1 MPENRRRIFR
11 GLLRKE
17 WQEQRWRFF
26 LGTTVLSGLLAGLLR
41 AQIIPNGEA
50 ALLIYGP
57 VGLVMVVFLAM
68 GSVASERADR
78 TWEFLTVQPV
88 SRAQVLRSK
97 WMMGLAQLAGMMVI
111 ATLAGMAA
119 MASRGFRR
127 VPKEFAYDNFSNV
140 RNLSHLLTG
149 AHPLE
154 TIGVFALVATISL
167 ACWYTPLFFLLTRA
181 RQEFTAALGG
191 ISLTI
196 ALLVWLI
203 QLLPAGKSWDFER
216 TVTLYQAA
224 LFCTGLLNPLSPL
237 VVAFPGVFA
246 PLLPVLLL
254 AQAGL
259 WIVLPVWL
267 VGWKSGRPIQKW
279 MQT

>member
-1 MPENRRRIFR
+1 MKSSRRTSLAERRHPMPENGRKIFR

-88 SRAQVLRSK
+88 SRARLLRAK
-97 WMMGLAQLAGMMVI
+97 WAMGLAQLTGMMVI
-111 ATLAGMAA
+111 ATLAGSVA

-127 VPKEFAYDNFSNV
+127 MPEFSDHNTLW
-140 RNLSHLLTG
+140 NLPYL
-149 AHPLE
+149 
-154 TIGVFALVATISL
+154 
-167 ACWYTPLFFLLTRA
+167 
-181 RQEFTAALGG
+181 
-191 ISLTI
+191 
-196 ALLVWLI
+196 
-203 QLLPAGKSWDFER
+203 
-216 TVTLYQAA
+216 
-224 LFCTGLLNPLSPL
+224 
-237 VVAFPGVFA
+237 
-246 PLLPVLLL
+246 
-254 AQAGL
+254 
-259 WIVLPVWL
+259 
-267 VGWKSGRPIQKW
+267 
-279 MQT
+279 

>member
-1 MPENRRRIFR
+1 MPENGRQIFCA
-11 GLLRKE
+11 LLRKE

-88 SRAQVLRSK
+88 SRVRLLRAK
-97 WMMGLAQLAGMMVI
+97 WAMGLAQLAGMMAI
-111 ATLAGMAA
+111 ATTAGMIA
-119 MASRGFRR
+119 MASRGFRQQ
-127 VPKEFAYDNFSNV
+127 PAFWNYNTWSLLYYFS
-140 RNLSHLLTG
+140 TTY
-149 AHPLE
+149 PLRS
-154 TIGVFALVATISL
+154 ISVFALVATVSL

-191 ISLTI
+191 IFLTI

-203 QLLPAGKSWDFER
+203 QLSAGGGSRYFGGISP
-216 TVTLYQAA
+216 YQVA
-224 LFCTGLLNPLSPL
+224 LLCTGLLNPLSP
-237 VVAFPGVFA
+237 VIVGFSEEFWPF
-246 PLLPVLLL
+246 LPVLLVL
-254 AQAGL
+254 QVGL

-267 VGWKSGRPIQKW
+267 VGWKSDRLIQKW

>member
-1 MPENRRRIFR
+1 MFDNGREVFR
-11 GLLRKE
+11 ALLRKE

-57 VGLVMVVFLAM
+57 VGLVMVVFMAM

-88 SRAQVLRSK
+88 SRAQVLRAK
-97 WMMGLAQLAGMMVI
+97 WLMGLALLAGMIAI
-111 ATLAGMAA
+111 ATTAGMIA

-127 VPKEFAYDNFSNV
+127 WPEFEYEEIRYRSNFF
-140 RNLSHLLTG
+140 HLLTG
-149 AHPLE
+149 AHPLQ
-154 TIGVFALVATISL
+154 TIAVFAFVATISL

-181 RQEFTAALGG
+181 KQEFTAALGG
-191 ISLTI
+191 IFLTI

-203 QLLPAGKSWDFER
+203 QLSTAEGSRDFGG
-216 TVTLYQAA
+216 TISLYQV
-224 LFCTGLLNPLSPL
+224 LLLCTGLLNPLSPA
-237 VVAFPGVFA
+237 VIGFSEEFA
-246 PLLPVLLL
+246 PFLPVLLVL
-254 AQAGL
+254 QVGL

-267 VGWKSGRPIQKW
+267 VGWKSGRPIQRW

>member
-1 MPENRRRIFR
+1 MPENGRKIFR

-57 VGLVMVVFLAM
+57 VGLVMVLFLAM
-68 GSVASERADR
+68 GSVASERTDR

-88 SRAQVLRSK
+88 SRAQVLRAK
-97 WMMGLAQLAGMMVI
+97 WAMGLAQLAGMMVI

-140 RNLSHLLTG
+140 WNLSHLLTG
-149 AHPLE
+149 AHSLQ

-191 ISLTI
+191 IFLTI

-203 QLLPAGKSWDFER
+203 QLPAGGLNDFSG
-216 TVTLYQAA
+216 TVSFYQMA
-224 LFCTGLLNPLSPL
+224 LSCSGLLNPLSPL
-237 VVAFPGVFA
+237 VVSFPEVLSPFF
-246 PLLPVLLL
+246 PVLLL
-254 AQAGL
+254 AQIGL

-267 VGWKSGRPIQKW
+267 IGWKSGRPIQKW

>member
-1 MPENRRRIFR
+1 MPENGRKIF
-11 GLLRKE
+11 GALLRKE

-50 ALLIYGP
+50 ALLIYGL
-57 VGLVMVVFLAM
+57 VGLVMTIFLAM

-88 SRAQVLRSK
+88 SRARLLRAK
-97 WMMGLAQLAGMMVI
+97 WLMGLAQLVGMMVI
-111 ATLAGMAA
+111 ATLAGIAA

-127 VPKEFAYDNFSNV
+127 MPKEFADNTFSGVQNV
-140 RNLSHLLTG
+140 SHLLTG
-149 AHPLE
+149 AHPLQ

-167 ACWYTPLFFLLTRA
+167 ACWYTPLFLLLTRA

-191 ISLTI
+191 IFLTI
-196 ALLVWLI
+196 ALLVWLL
-203 QLLPAGKSWDFER
+203 QLPAGVPSDF
-216 TVTLYQAA
+216 TGSVSVYQVA
-224 LFCTGLLNPLSPL
+224 LSCSGLLNPLSPL
-237 VVAFPGVFA
+237 VVSFPEELS

-254 AQAGL
+254 AQIGL
-259 WIVLPVWL
+259 WIVLPMWM
-267 VGWKSGRPIQKW
+267 VGWKSGRLVQKW